1 MELAACGRRQGTG
14 GVLRKACRPSVWR
27 RTKSQAGGIPVRLVQ
42 PVTVAPGGE
51 GGFCGGQTTSGGW
64 AETRRRCMVVLL
76 GLARRVSDDAST
88 VATRLSRC
96 SAASPADRPAVDMP
110 SSRRRAQ
117 CLGERV
123 PSGPSRRM
131 LCSICRGRHSSS
143 LAASSWPGACLVNFP
158 PRPRARGSP
167 PPAQLG
173 GRVPKQKVGEPSPIS
188 STRKGDAKACLASG
202 TWPATPLTRGCVHG
216 GSGFLPALITTTPL
230 EPRSD
235 HVDDESGELTWPCC
249 TTSPELTPAAR
260 LTISAQNPT
269 YTVPL

>member
-14 GVLRKACRPSVWR
+14 GVLRKACRPSVCR

-42 PVTVAPGGE
+42 PVTVAPGGK
-51 GGFCGGQTTSGGW
+51 GVLRGTDDVRRW

-96 SAASPADRPAVDMP
+96 SAASPADRRAVSMP

-158 PRPRARGSP
+158 PRPRARGGP

-202 TWPATPLTRGCVHG
+202 TWSATDERLRAWRIRIPACPYHND
-216 GSGFLPALITTTPL
+216 P
-230 EPRSD
+230 PR
-235 HVDDESGELTWPCC
+235 
-249 TTSPELTPAAR
+249 AA
-260 LTISAQNPT
+260 
-269 YTVPL
+269 V